1 MITSGIISVL
11 TLKVLAL
18 ILSGTIVG
26 IIVGAI
32 PGLTVTMGVALFL
45 PVTFGMSP
53 IEGIS
58 LLLALYIG
66 GTSGGLISAI
76 LLKIPGTPASIATCF
91 DGHPMAARG
100 EAGKALSIGIVYS
113 FLGGMFSLLVLFF
126 VAPLLAN
133 LALEFGPYEYFSIAL
148 FSVTMVAGLSGDSL
162 TKGLI
167 AALLGLTIAF
177 IGMAPITAFPRF
189 TFGFDEL
196 NDGIN
201 LLPALIGLFAVSQ
214 VIEDAEETKV
224 PAFVKA
230 AAYKMKG
237 VGFSLKEFVEQLG
250 NFFRSSIIGTGI
262 GILPGLGGAICN
274 ILAYGAAK
282 KQSKHPEK
290 FGTGI
295 MDGIVASETSNN
307 ASTGGALVPL
317 MTLGIPGDNTT
328 AILLGGFMIHGISP
342 GPLLFE
348 TNGVLVYG
356 IFTALVIC
364 NFCMIIAMFS
374 GMRYFVKILSVPK
387 HILFPL
393 IIALCV
399 VGAFGVNNRV
409 FDIWTMLVFGVLGWL
424 MKKASMQTTPLLLG
438 FILGPIIEVNL
449 RRGLMKSRGD
459 LMPFL
464 TEPISGGILLLTAF
478 VLCYTAF
485 NEYKK
490 YRQRRALSV

>member
-1 MITSGIISVL
+1 MIISGILSVL
-11 TLKVLAL
+11 TMKVIAL
-18 ILSGTIVG
+18 IVSGTIVG

-76 LLKIPGTPASIATCF
+76 LLKIPGTPASVATCF

-100 EAGKALSIGIVYS
+100 EAGRALSIGIVYS
-113 FLGGMFSLLVLFF
+113 FLGGTFSLLVLFF

-133 LALEFGPYEYFSIAL
+133 VALEFGPYEYFSIAL
-148 FSVTMVAGLSGDSL
+148 FSVTLVAGLSGDSL

-167 AALLGLTIAF
+167 AAVLGLVISF

-214 VIEDAEETKV
+214 VLEDAEETRVPKFMKV
-224 PAFVKA
+224 

-237 VGFSLKEFVEQLG
+237 IGFSMKEFVEQLG
-250 NFFRSSIIGTGI
+250 NFFRSSAIGTVI
-262 GILPGLGGAICN
+262 GILPGLGAAICN
-274 ILAYGAAK
+274 ILAYGIAK

-290 FGTGI
+290 FGTGV

-342 GPLLFE
+342 GPLLFD

-356 IFTALVIC
+356 IFSALVIC
-364 NFCMIIAMFS
+364 NIFMIIAMYG
-374 GMRYFVKILSVPK
+374 GMHFFVKILSVPK
-387 HILFPL
+387 HILLPV

-399 VGAFGVNNRV
+399 IGAFGLNNRV
-409 FDIWTMLVFGVLGWL
+409 FDVWTMLAFGVLGWL

-438 FILGPIIEVNL
+438 FILGPILEVNL

-464 TEPISGGILLLTAF
+464 TEPISGAILFLTVF
-478 VLCYTAF
+478 VVCYTAY
-485 NEYKK
+485 NEFKK
-490 YRQRRALSV
+490 YRMLRVAPA